1 MPLIVNLSSIHTLHP
16 TSKSINAFVHL
27 CNKYS
32 SGCFGSCPTLF
43 KSWSNYAWVMYQ
55 YSMNDKQLIQ
65 PYKLGAINT
74 EQFLQN
80 LLKIFPFLREV
91 RAEQEAIVGLNGSES
106 YSHEFALSLLEN
118 AWNEMI
124 DLDETRVS
132 RFPRLVDQ
140 SQEEPIYLISN
151 TNELNVL
158 KILRLL
164 KKQNPGIR
172 FNLPIDLS
180 VRDSKEPIEIAPNIF
195 LCLSYRYQ
203 LFKTVPDNRKTNPHS
218 TMSLLNHLVKE
229 QLSDAATS
237 DIRVVSQFS
246 GDLIEATKLG
256 IPANHVVHADN
267 FFNNPMLLANNEAM
281 GQNCY

>member
-16 TSKSINAFVHL
+16 TSKSIESFVQL

-32 SGCFGSCPTLF
+32 SGCFSSCPTLF

-80 LLKIFPFLREV
+80 LLQIFPFLRDV
-91 RAEQEAIVGLNGSES
+91 PAEQETMVRLNGGES
-106 YSHEFALSLLEN
+106 YSHKFSLSLLEN
-118 AWNEMI
+118 AWNEII
-124 DLDETRVS
+124 DLDETRLS
-132 RFPRLVDQ
+132 RFPSLVTQ
-140 SQEEPIYLISN
+140 SQAEPVYLISN

-164 KKQNPGIR
+164 KEQNPDIT
-172 FNLPIDLS
+172 FTAPIDLS
-180 VRDSKEPIEIAPNIF
+180 VQENKEPIEIAPNIF

-203 LFKTVPDNRKTNPHS
+203 LFKTVGENRNANPHS
-218 TMSLLNHLVKE
+218 TMSLLNHLVKK
-229 QLSDAATS
+229 QLSGVDTA
-237 DIRVVSQFS
+237 DIRVVSQFL
-246 GDLIEATKLG
+246 GDLAEATKLG
-256 IPANHVVHADN
+256 IPADNTFHADKY
-267 FFNNPMLLANNEAM
+267 FNDTMLQM
-281 GQNCY
+281 KKTS

>member
-1 MPLIVNLSSIHTLHP
+1 
-16 TSKSINAFVHL
+16 
-27 CNKYS
+27 
-32 SGCFGSCPTLF
+32 
-43 KSWSNYAWVMYQ
+43 
-55 YSMNDKQLIQ
+55 MNDKHLIQ

-80 LLKIFPFLREV
+80 LLQIFPFLHDVE
-91 RAEQEAIVGLNGSES
+91 AEQATMIELNGGES
-106 YSHEFALSLLEN
+106 YSHEFSLSLLEN
-118 AWNEMI
+118 AWNEII

-132 RFPRLVDQ
+132 RFPKLIAQ

-164 KKQNPGIR
+164 KNQNPDIR
-172 FNLPIDLS
+172 FNTSIDLS
-180 VRDSKEPIEIAPNIF
+180 VKESKEPIEIAPNIF

-203 LFKTVPDNRKTNPHS
+203 LFKTVIENHDVNPHS

-229 QLSDAATS
+229 QLSDVATS

-246 GDLIEATKLG
+246 DDLVEAARMG
-256 IPANHVVHADN
+256 IPADNAFHADK
-267 FFNNPMLLANNEAM
+267 FFSNTVFEMKKTNSLLTWNL
-281 GQNCY
+281 C

>member
-16 TSKSINAFVHL
+16 ISKSVDAFVQL

-32 SGCFGSCPTLF
+32 SGCFSSCPTLF
-43 KSWSNYAWVMYQ
+43 KSWSNYAWVMYR

-65 PYKLGAINT
+65 PYKLGAIST

-80 LLKIFPFLREV
+80 LLQIFPFLRDV
-91 RAEQEAIVGLNGSES
+91 AVEQEAMVGLNGGES

-118 AWNEMI
+118 AWNEII
-124 DLDETRVS
+124 DLDETRLS
-132 RFPRLVDQ
+132 RFPMLVTRYKA
-140 SQEEPIYLISN
+140 EPIYLISN

-164 KKQNPGIR
+164 RERNPGIA
-172 FNLPIDLS
+172 FITPLDLS
-180 VRDSKEPIEIAPNIF
+180 VRESKDPIEIAPNIF

-203 LFKTVPDNRKTNPHS
+203 LFKTVIDNHAANPHS
-218 TMSLLNHLVKE
+218 TMSLLDHLVKK
-229 QLSDAATS
+229 QLSGVAAS

-246 GDLIEATKLG
+246 GDLAEATKLG
-256 IPANHVVHADN
+256 IPADNVFHADK
-267 FFNNPMLLANNEAM
+267 FFNNSVLAMKKTN
-281 GQNCY
+281 

>member
-16 TSKSINAFVHL
+16 TSKSVDAFVQL

-32 SGCFGSCPTLF
+32 SGYFSSCPTLF

-55 YSMNDKQLIQ
+55 YSINEKQLIQ

-74 EQFLQN
+74 DQFLQN
-80 LLKIFPFLREV
+80 LLQIFPFLHNETI
-91 RAEQEAIVGLNGSES
+91 EQETLLGLNGNES
-106 YSHEFALSLLEN
+106 YSHDLALSLLEH
-118 AWNEMI
+118 AWNEII
-124 DLDETRVS
+124 DLDETRAL
-132 RFPRLVDQ
+132 RFPTLVTQ
-140 SQEEPIYLISN
+140 SQEQEEPIYLISN

-164 KKQNPGIR
+164 KKQNPNIA
-172 FNLPIDLS
+172 FNTPVDLS
-180 VRDSKEPIEIAPNIF
+180 VRENKEPIEIAPNIF

-203 LFKTVPDNRKTNPHS
+203 LFKTVTDNRSANPHS

-229 QLSDAATS
+229 QFSGVSTA

-246 GDLIEATKLG
+246 GDLAEATKLG
-256 IPANHVVHADN
+256 IPANNAFHADK
-267 FFNNPMLLANNEAM
+267 FFNDTTVLEMKKNN
-281 GQNCY
+281 

>member
-16 TSKSINAFVHL
+16 ISKSVDAFVQL

-32 SGCFGSCPTLF
+32 SGCFSSCPTLF

-65 PYKLGAINT
+65 PYKLGAIST

-80 LLKIFPFLREV
+80 LLQIFPFLRDV
-91 RAEQEAIVGLNGSES
+91 AAEQEAMVGLNGGES

-118 AWNEMI
+118 AWNEII
-124 DLDETRVS
+124 DLDETRLS
-132 RFPRLVDQ
+132 RFPTLVAQ
-140 SQEEPIYLISN
+140 SQAEPIYLISN

-164 KKQNPGIR
+164 KKQNPDIV
-172 FNLPIDLS
+172 FNTPLDLS
-180 VRDSKEPIEIAPNIF
+180 VRESNEPIEIAPNIF

-203 LFKTVPDNRKTNPHS
+203 LFKTVTENRSANPHS
-218 TMSLLNHLVKE
+218 TMSLLNHLVKG
-229 QLSDAATS
+229 QLSVIATS

-246 GDLIEATKLG
+246 GDLLEATQLG
-256 IPANHVVHADN
+256 IPADKAFQADK
-267 FFNNPMLLANNEAM
+267 FFNDTVLEMKKTN
-281 GQNCY
+281 